1 MVSMMKLLYFSNSA
15 SRLSPMLCRQ
25 DIYLT
30 PRLLITT
37 DVALIASWID
47 KKKEHLII
55 LKIYLLN
62 LILSVNCRASR
73 DKIDGYNPLEWC
85 RTKMVA
91 DERSRNHKKL
101 SIRVNF
107 EKEEII
113 WSKNEGPYFWLQDLY
128 IKSSGSFINNIVGKS
143 KQHSYEKKIIDRE
156 TFEIEEYKVFQVI
169 DNRLSTFIFS

>member
-1 MVSMMKLLYFSNSA
+1 
-15 SRLSPMLCRQ
+15 MLCRQ

-62 LILSVNCRASR
+62 LILSVICRASR
-73 DKIDGYNPLEWC
+73 DGFGIDKFHKHCDNKGPTVLIITPKRLFLFSLTNRFNPIL
-85 RTKMVA
+85 
-91 DERSRNHKKL
+91 N
-101 SIRVNF
+101 RVNF
-107 EKEEII
+107 EKEAII

-143 KQHSYEKKIIDRE
+143 KQHSYEKKIINRE
-156 TFEIEEYKVFQVI
+156 TFEIEEYEVFQVI